1 METYTFWYENRAGI
15 TFVEKRL
22 TKRQAVIRYNRIDR
36 DLPDDVKRYGWKEE
50 PRNILHVA

>member
-15 TFVEKRL
+15 TYVENRL
-22 TKRQAVIRYNRIDR
+22 TKRQAVIRYKRIDR
-36 DLPDDVKRYGWKEE
+36 NIPDDIKRYGWELE

>member
-15 TFVEKRL
+15 TFFEHRL

-36 DLPDDVKRYGWKEE
+36 NLPDDVKRYGWKEE

>member
-1 METYTFWYENRAGI
+1 METYTFWYENRAGF

-36 DLPDDVKRYGWKEE
+36 NQPNDVKRYGWKEE
-50 PRNILHVA
+50 LKPIAI